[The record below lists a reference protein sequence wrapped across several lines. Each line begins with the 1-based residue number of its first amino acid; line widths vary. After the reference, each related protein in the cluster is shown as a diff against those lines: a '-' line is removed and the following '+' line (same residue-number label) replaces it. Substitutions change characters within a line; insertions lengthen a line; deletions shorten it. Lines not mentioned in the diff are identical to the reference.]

1 MANNNRSSMKP
12 LNILYICSE
21 LAPLVTSGG
30 LGDVASA
37 LPRALHALG
46 HDVRVAIPCYRSIP
60 PEHRGEQSCL
70 CVADLG
76 TKTQWGALRT
86 STMPDSDIPM
96 YLVEHDG
103 YFGRENPYGCGAYE
117 YDDNAE
123 RYCFFCLALLHG
135 ISQTRWRPDI
145 VHCHDWHT
153 APIPA
158 YIKTRLAHTDAWRG
172 MPSLFTI
179 HNLAYQGRYKARFL
193 ESTGFGWD
201 LFTPE
206 ALEFYG
212 DINLMKAGIAF
223 ATKINTVSPRYAQEI
238 LTPEFGE
245 GLDGFLRTRKNS
257 LSGILNGVDYTQW
270 DPRADKHIAAPYS
283 ANDLTGKV
291 LCKRAIQA
299 ELGLQS
305 RDVPLFAMV
314 SRLFWQKGID
324 LVLDALEPM
333 LQHDIQVAILGTGDP
348 YYVEPLQQIAERYPE
363 RMRLMLK
370 FDGPF
375 SHRLEAGA
383 DFFLM
388 PSHYEPC
395 GLSQL
400 YSLRYGTIP
409 IVRETG
415 GLADSVVPLTSAAPK
430 DEKATGIMFKD
441 RTAAALLEAF
451 RQALDLYAQ
460 PGRLDTVRHT
470 GMKQDFSWERSSK
483 AYVKLY
489 REAIARP

>member
-1 MANNNRSSMKP
+1 MPAKKRPSNKSLK
-12 LNILYICSE
+12 ILYACSE

-37 LPRALHALG
+37 LPRALHAQG

-60 PEHRGEQSCL
+60 PEHRGDQYCL
-70 CVADLG
+70 CMADLG
-76 TKTQWGALRT
+76 AKTQWGALRI
-86 STMPDSDIPM
+86 STVPGSSIPL
-96 YLVEHDG
+96 YLIEHDG
-103 YFGRENPYGCGAYE
+103 YFGREHPYGHGAYE
-117 YDDNAE
+117 YEDNAE
-123 RYCFFCLALLHG
+123 RYCFFCLALLHA
-135 ISQTRWRPDI
+135 IPQTHWRPDI

-158 YIKTRLAHTDAWRG
+158 YIKTRLAHTEAWRG

-193 ESTGFGWD
+193 ENTGFSWD
-201 LFTPE
+201 LFTPDC
-206 ALEFYG
+206 LEFHG

-245 GLDGFLRTRKNS
+245 GLDGFLRTRRNS
-257 LSGILNGVDYTQW
+257 LHGILNGVDYTQW
-270 DPRADKHIAAPYS
+270 DPVSDPHIAAHYS
-283 ANDLTGKV
+283 ALDLSGKAV
-291 LCKRAIQA
+291 CKRALQD
-299 ELGLQS
+299 ELGLPP
-305 RDVPLFAMV
+305 RNAPLFGMV
-314 SRLFWQKGID
+314 SRLYWQKGLD
-324 LVLDALEPM
+324 LLVNAIPAM
-333 LQHDIQVAILGTGDP
+333 LQEDVQIVILGTGDP
-348 YYVEPLQQIAERYPE
+348 YYVEPLRRIEAAHPAH
-363 RMRLMLK
+363 MRVLVK
-370 FDGPF
+370 FDSAL
-375 SHRLEAGA
+375 SHRIEAGS

-415 GLADSVVPLTSAAPK
+415 GLADSVVPLAPSNIK
-430 DEKATGIMFKD
+430 KGKATGIVFQPK
-441 RTAAALLEAF
+441 TPEAFLHAF
-451 RQALDLYAQ
+451 RQAIELYRQ
-460 PGRLDTVRHT
+460 PSVLNAVRLA

-483 AYVKLY
+483 AYVELY